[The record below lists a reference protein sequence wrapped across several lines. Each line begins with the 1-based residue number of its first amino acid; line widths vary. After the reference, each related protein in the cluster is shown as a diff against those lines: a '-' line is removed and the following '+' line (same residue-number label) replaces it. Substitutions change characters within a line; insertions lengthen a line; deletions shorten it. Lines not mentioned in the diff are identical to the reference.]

1 MQSPQDNKPKP
12 NLLNQI
18 RSMVTSGKS
27 NKTGTDRIIYQLSA
41 ELGCLGDLIGREF
54 EFVFRD
60 EKIVGFRQKPIR
72 VAQLL
77 ALIRQAEIESEIR
90 EKQAKQKKGR
100 R

>member
-1 MQSPQDNKPKP
+1 MIR
-12 NLLNQI
+12 LL
-18 RSMVTSGKS
+18 
-27 NKTGTDRIIYQLSA
+27 D
-41 ELGCLGDLIGREF
+41 
-54 EFVFRD
+54 
-60 EKIVGFRQKPIR
+60 RQKPIR

>member
-1 MQSPQDNKPKP
+1 
-12 NLLNQI
+12 
-18 RSMVTSGKS
+18 
-27 NKTGTDRIIYQLSA
+27 
-41 ELGCLGDLIGREF
+41 LIGREF